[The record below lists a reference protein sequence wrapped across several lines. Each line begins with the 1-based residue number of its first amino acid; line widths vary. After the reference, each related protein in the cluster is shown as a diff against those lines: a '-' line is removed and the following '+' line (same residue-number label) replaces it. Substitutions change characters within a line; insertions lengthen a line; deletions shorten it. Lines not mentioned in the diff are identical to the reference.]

1 MRNNKLTR
9 VVAVIFV
16 GLMILIGAGILAK
29 SMKDMKKNIPFFN
42 KDYKTETK
50 LDVRTI
56 AARAMEMSDLVVA
69 ETECP
74 GSVEYTKYE
83 EKLGPDAYAKYLLNY
98 SQNIEARIDLSK
110 ISIKQKG
117 LRIIVT
123 MPNPTIQYNEPKITN
138 FILMSE
144 SFFRSVSMTEGE
156 MLLEAKNLI
165 SEDVT
170 KKINLNIIKDRAK
183 QQAKNIIR
191 NIVREF
197 DKNNKYSIE
206 FEFFYDNGTDL
217 YQETDIK

>member
-9 VVAVIFV
+9 VVAVIFI
-16 GLMILIGAGILAK
+16 GLMILIGAGILTK
-29 SMKDMKKNIPFFN
+29 SIKDMKNDIPFFN
-42 KDYKTETK
+42 MFDYKTETK

-56 AARAMEMSDLVVA
+56 AAIAMEKSDLVAA

-110 ISIKQKG
+110 MSIEQKG
-117 LRIIVT
+117 LKIIVT
-123 MPNPTIQYNEPKITN
+123 MPNPTIKYNEPKITN
-138 FILMSE
+138 FILMDE
-144 SFFRSVSMTEGE
+144 SFFRSVSMTEGA

-165 SEDVT
+165 AEDVT
-170 KKINLNIIKDRAK
+170 KKINLNIMKDRAK

-191 NIVREF
+191 DIVREL
-197 DKNNKYSIE
+197 DKNNKYSVD
-206 FEFFYDNGTDL
+206 FEFFYDNGMD
-217 YQETDIK
+217 